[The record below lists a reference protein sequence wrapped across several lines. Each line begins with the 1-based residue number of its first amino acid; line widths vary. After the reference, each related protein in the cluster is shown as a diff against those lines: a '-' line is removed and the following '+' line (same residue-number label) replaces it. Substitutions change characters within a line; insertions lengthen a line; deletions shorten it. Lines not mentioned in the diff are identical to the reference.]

1 MRLHIVCQ
9 RLAPFVVALLL
20 TTPISGAYAFSGIN
34 ETPTDINALSQ
45 LEQRAEHAS
54 AREQCFLYTELV
66 EGYTQVA
73 GKQMA
78 DGDMDQASATLKRI
92 QNYATRI
99 HMSLARDTKRL
110 KNAEKMMHQAARSL
124 GEYLHHVSIED
135 KAVVESTLKQLEKVN
150 DELLAQVFA
159 H

>member
-1 MRLHIVCQ
+1 MRLLGLYQ
-9 RLAPFVVALLL
+9 RLVPFVIALLL
-20 TTPISGAYAFSGIN
+20 TSPISVAFAAGTNDSL
-34 ETPTDINALSQ
+34 TDPGALSQ

-66 EGYTQVA
+66 QGYTQVA

-78 DGDMDQASATLKRI
+78 DGDMDQASATLKLV
-92 QNYATRI
+92 QSYATRI
-99 HMSLARDTKRL
+99 HMGLARDTKRL
-110 KNAEKMMHQAARSL
+110 KNAEKMMHAASRSL
-124 GEYLHHVSIED
+124 GEYLHHVSLED
-135 KAVVESTLKQLEKVN
+135 KAVVESTLRQLEKVN

>member
-1 MRLHIVCQ
+1 MKLLNLYQ

-20 TTPISGAYAFSGIN
+20 TSPISVAFAAGTN
-34 ETPTDINALSQ
+34 DILADPGALSQ

-66 EGYTQVA
+66 EGYTLVA

-78 DGDMDQASATLKRI
+78 DGDMDRASATLKLV
-92 QNYATRI
+92 QGYATRI
-99 HMSLARDTKRL
+99 HMGLARDTKRL
-110 KNAEKMMHQAARSL
+110 KNAEKMMHAASRSL
-124 GEYLHHVSIED
+124 GEYLHHVSLED
-135 KAVVESTLKQLEKVN
+135 KAVVESTLRQLEKVN

>member
-1 MRLHIVCQ
+1 MRLPRLYQ
-9 RLAPFVVALLL
+9 RLAPFVIAFLL
-20 TTPISGAYAFSGIN
+20 TFPISRAFAAGTNNTLID
-34 ETPTDINALSQ
+34 PGALSQ

-66 EGYTQVA
+66 QGYTQVA

-78 DGDMDQASATLKRI
+78 EGEMDQASATLKLV
-92 QNYATRI
+92 QSYATRI
-99 HMSLARDTKRL
+99 HVGLARDTKRL
-110 KNAEKMMHQAARSL
+110 KNAEKMMHAAARSL

>member
-1 MRLHIVCQ
+1 MKLLGFYQ
-9 RLAPFVVALLL
+9 RVAPFVIALLL
-20 TTPISGAYAFSGIN
+20 TSPISVAFAAGTN
-34 ETPTDINALSQ
+34 DTLTDPGALSQ

-66 EGYTQVA
+66 QGYTQVA

-78 DGDMDQASATLKRI
+78 DGDMDQASATLKLV
-92 QNYATRI
+92 QSYATRI
-99 HMSLARDTKRL
+99 HMGLARDTKRL
-110 KNAEKMMHQAARSL
+110 KNAEKMMHAAARSL
-124 GEYLHHVSIED
+124 GEYLHHVSLED
-135 KAVVESTLKQLEKVN
+135 KAVVESTLRQLEKVN

>member
-1 MRLHIVCQ
+1 MRLLGLYQ
-9 RLAPFVVALLL
+9 RLAPFVIALLL
-20 TTPISGAYAFSGIN
+20 TSPISVAFAAGTNDSL
-34 ETPTDINALSQ
+34 TDPGALSQ

-66 EGYTQVA
+66 QGYTQVA

-78 DGDMDQASATLKRI
+78 DGDMDQASATLKLV
-92 QNYATRI
+92 QSYATRI
-99 HMSLARDTKRL
+99 HMGLARDTKRL
-110 KNAEKMMHQAARSL
+110 KNAEKMMHAASRSL
-124 GEYLHHVSIED
+124 GEYLHHVSLED
-135 KAVVESTLKQLEKVN
+135 KVVVESTLRQLEKVN

>member
-1 MRLHIVCQ
+1 MRLLGLYQ
-9 RLAPFVVALLL
+9 RLAPFVIALLL
-20 TTPISGAYAFSGIN
+20 TSPISVAFAAGTNDSL
-34 ETPTDINALSQ
+34 TDPGALSQ

-66 EGYTQVA
+66 QGYTQVA

-78 DGDMDQASATLKRI
+78 DGDMDQASATLKLV
-92 QNYATRI
+92 QSYATRI
-99 HMSLARDTKRL
+99 HMGLARDTKRL
-110 KNAEKMMHQAARSL
+110 KNAEKMMHAASRSL
-124 GEYLHHVSIED
+124 GEYLHHVSLED
-135 KAVVESTLKQLEKVN
+135 KAVVESTLRQLEKVN